1 MIDRRKNS
9 EGYTDLT
16 AYQAERNMERESGAK
31 IKDCDREDL
40 DYYVKKKVA
49 LLTNDFLCTPT
60 EEEIAGLM
68 KQPSTDAIDRY
79 ARHILKTHWEQEE
92 NE

>member
-1 MIDRRKNS
+1 MIDRRKNR
-9 EGYTDLT
+9 EGYKDLT
-16 AYQAERNMERESGAK
+16 AYQAERNMERASGAK
-31 IKDCDREDL
+31 TRDCDREDL

-79 ARHILKTHWEQEE
+79 ARHILKTHWGQEE
-92 NE
+92 